1 MKIAVI
7 VESCLTGVGSNV
19 CTICHNLAEDH
30 EVHLLYSPA
39 RADASFKKNLLLLE
53 GLGVRI
59 KEIQLS
65 RSINL
70 VSDWKSVRSI
80 SSYIRQNGPF
90 DVIHCYSSKAGV
102 AGRVASLLNGM
113 SHKTFYTPHGLATL
127 SSEAVGFKG
136 LLIWLAEF
144 LLGHIAS
151 QKVIAVSQDE
161 QAYMLKT
168 FSFNQNK
175 VKLIENGISLPNPT
189 RSRQAIRQELGIPD
203 DALVFGFT
211 GRLTYQK
218 NPELLLKAFHHL
230 NHPQSYLLVVGTGE
244 LLDTL
249 KQTTNPRVIF
259 TGERTDVPD
268 LLRVFD
274 IFVLP
279 SRYEGLSLSAMEAMA
294 ASLPIICT
302 RTFGATTL
310 VSEGING
317 LIVESENL
325 PALTEA
331 MKKLVEYELRNA
343 MSQAAR
349 LRFEEKFSVDSMMKS
364 LTQLYANLLQSKQP
378 EFEKKRIPNFG
389 VHKG

>member
-1 MKIAVI
+1 MKIAII
-7 VESCLTGVGSNV
+7 VESCLTGVGSHV
-19 CTICHNLAEDH
+19 CIICKHLAKDH
-30 EVHLLYSPA
+30 EVHLLYSPV
-39 RADASFKKNLLLLE
+39 RADASFQKNLLLLE
-53 GLGVRI
+53 SLGVRI

-70 VSDWKSVRSI
+70 TSDCRSIQTI
-80 SSYIRQNGPF
+80 SSYIHQSAPF
-90 DVIHCYSSKAGV
+90 DVIHCHSSKAGV
-102 AGRVASLLNGM
+102 VGRVASLLNGM
-113 SHKTFYTPHGLATL
+113 NHKTLYSPNGLATL
-127 SSEAVGFKG
+127 STEAVGFKG

-175 VKLIENGISLPNPT
+175 VKVIENGISLPNPT

-249 KQTTNPRVIF
+249 KQTTNPHVIF

-302 RTFGATTL
+302 STFGATEL

-331 MKKLVEYELRNA
+331 MKKLAEYPELRDA
-343 MSQAAR
+343 MSKAAR
-349 LRFEEKFSVDSMMKS
+349 LRFEEKFSAGRMMKS
-364 LTQLYANLLQSKQP
+364 LRALYAELL
-378 EFEKKRIPNFG
+378 
-389 VHKG
+389 

>member
-7 VESCLTGVGSNV
+7 VESCLTGVGSHV
-19 CTICHNLAEDH
+19 CIICKHLAKDH
-30 EVHLLYSPA
+30 EVHLLYSPV
-39 RADASFKKNLLLLE
+39 RADASFQKNLLLLE
-53 GLGVRI
+53 SLGVRI

-70 VSDWKSVRSI
+70 TSDCKSIQII
-80 SSYIRQNGPF
+80 SSYIHQNAPF
-90 DVIHCYSSKAGV
+90 DVIHCHSSKAGV
-102 AGRVASLLNGM
+102 VGRVASLLNGM
-113 SHKTFYTPHGLATL
+113 SHKTLYSPNGLATL
-127 SSEAVGFKG
+127 STEAVGSKG

-175 VKLIENGISLPNPT
+175 VKVIENGISLPNPT
-189 RSRQAIRQELGIPD
+189 RSRQAIRRESGIPD

-302 RTFGATTL
+302 RTFGATEL

-331 MKKLVEYELRNA
+331 MKKLAEYPELRNA
-343 MSQAAR
+343 MTQAAR
-349 LRFEEKFSVDSMMKS
+349 LRVEEKFSASRTMKS
-364 LTQLYANLLQSKQP
+364 LRELYAELL
-378 EFEKKRIPNFG
+378 
-389 VHKG
+389 